1 MRFDIGIPLQEWAAR
16 MCLAPCNW
24 MRAAVA
30 PGNDAH
36 YTSQEELMTKRTLI
50 TAVATLALGGAV
62 NAAMA
67 QSTTQSTTRIPITKD
82 GSTTSTTSTTTTTT
96 TSNGTVSSTSTGE
109 IDWTGPLGYTLRP
122 GGAPVYCAP
131 NDPAEVA
138 KIQIKTDNYNA
149 ATMISPEQAKAL
161 ALCAVPGQLA
171 SGSIENANGR
181 PVYEIDVLPTDKKT
195 ATKVEV
201 DATTGEVIN
210 AKQYGGLRGLA
221 AYLRESTERKNNKVA
236 P

>member
-1 MRFDIGIPLQEWAAR
+1 MQKLTLI
-16 MCLAPCNW
+16 
-24 MRAAVA
+24 AAVA
-30 PGNDAH
+30 
-36 YTSQEELMTKRTLI
+36 S
-50 TAVATLALGGAV
+50 LALGGAV
-62 NAAMA
+62 NAALA
-67 QSTTQSTTRIPITKD
+67 QASTTRIPISKD
-82 GSTTSTTSTTTTTT
+82 GGTVSTTSS
-96 TSNGTVSSTSTGE
+96 GTVSSTSSGD

-122 GGAPVYCAP
+122 GANAVYCAP

-138 KIQIKTDNYNA
+138 RVQIKTDNYNS

-181 PVYEIDVLPTDKKT
+181 NVYEIDVLPTDKKT
-195 ATKVEV
+195 ATKVEI

-221 AYLRESTERKNNKVA
+221 AYLRESAARKNNKT